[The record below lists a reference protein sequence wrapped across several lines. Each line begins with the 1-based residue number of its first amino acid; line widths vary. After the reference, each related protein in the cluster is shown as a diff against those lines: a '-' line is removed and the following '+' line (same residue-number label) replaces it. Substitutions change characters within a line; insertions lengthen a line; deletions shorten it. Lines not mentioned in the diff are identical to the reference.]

1 MLGCHDKDM
10 VTAILLLCV
19 PAHEEEYKSHNAENA
34 DDNGQTSEH
43 CGSTEGRGEDCSK
56 VIQAATADFT
66 TILAASKE

>member
-1 MLGCHDKDM
+1 MASNI
-10 VTAILLLCV
+10 TYTV

-66 TILAASKE
+66 TILAASKEYSPTTYYI